1 MAIHTANDGTRLF
14 YRARG
19 SGAATFVFVHGW
31 CSRADHWPSQLR
43 SFARSHRVLAVDRR
57 GHGRSDAPRS
67 GYTAARHAQ
76 DLEEILARE
85 GVHDAILVAHAGGVP
100 ATLALAVD
108 APARARA
115 LVLID
120 SRVGPRADLDDPN
133 DPAGAAYRG
142 MVDAIRGP
150 RGEQALREMY
160 SELFSPHAGEVA
172 PVAIR
177 EALETPLEVAADELS
192 SLAIDTL
199 TLARR
204 IEQPV
209 LWLTAGGA
217 DEPALREAFRNIQF
231 GQVVGSGHFPQ
242 LEVPDQTNAMIA
254 RFVATL

>member
-1 MAIHTANDGTRLF
+1 MATHTTQDGTRLF
-14 YRARG
+14 YRLRG
-19 SGAATFVFVHGW
+19 QGAPTFVFVHGW
-31 CSRADHWPSQLR
+31 CSRADHWAPQLR
-43 SFARSHRVLAVDRR
+43 HFGRRHRVLAPDRR
-57 GHGRSDAPRS
+57 GHGRSDAPDS
-67 GYTAARHAQ
+67 GYTAARHAE
-76 DLEEILARE
+76 DLEEILGKE

-100 ATLALAVD
+100 ATLALTVA

-150 RGEQALREMY
+150 DGEQALRGMY
-160 SELFSPHAGEVA
+160 SELFSPHAGEVGRA
-172 PVAIR
+172 AIR
-177 EALETPLEVAADELS
+177 EALETPLEIAAAELS

-199 TLARR
+199 ALARQ

-209 LWLTAGGA
+209 LWLTAGVA
-217 DEPALREAFRNIQF
+217 DEESLRDAFRNVQF